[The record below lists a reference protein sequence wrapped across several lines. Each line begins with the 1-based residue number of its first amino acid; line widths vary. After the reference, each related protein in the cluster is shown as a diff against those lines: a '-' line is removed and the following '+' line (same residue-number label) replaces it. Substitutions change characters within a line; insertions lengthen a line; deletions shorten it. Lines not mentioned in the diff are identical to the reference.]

1 MNKTARMLLLNSG
14 RKDNDNHER
23 RGGNGTYMGHG
34 RDDRNRNGDYRDDYM
49 GERDVPRYDDRRYD
63 NGGNG
68 GVYGDVYRPEPQNA
82 YYDDR
87 GRRHYDDGRYAPM
100 ATAGMPYRQYP
111 MRPYPTV
118 PASPGMRMN
127 GNGRWDEDEPYR
139 DTKMGFMRY
148 GDGYTFEM
156 DSDGD
161 KIRGNVIPIRE
172 ERKWK
177 EKKNSRNHSK
187 EDFEPLTEDTAK
199 QWARNMQN
207 EDGTKGPHW
216 TMEQTSKVM
225 RDMKEDF
232 DEIDFWLA
240 MNATYSDMCKE
251 FRKYN
256 IDKPEAYA
264 DFAIAFWL
272 CDDDAVEDKLSAY
285 YEFITTK

>member
-23 RGGNGTYMGHG
+23 RGGNGTYMGHD

-49 GERDVPRYDDRRYD
+49 GERDVPRYNDRRYD

-82 YYDDR
+82 YYDDH

-127 GNGRWDEDEPYR
+127 GNVRWDEDEPYR

-177 EKKNSRNHSK
+177 EKKRHSK
-187 EDFEPLTEDTAK
+187 EQIEPIDEEIGEEWISMMK
-199 QWARNMQN
+199 G
-207 EDGTKGPHW
+207 EDGQKGEHFTMAQTEQLMKQYHW
-216 TMEQTSKVM
+216 EDVDPVDAHITLNMMYTDYCGVAKKFNITSNEFYVC
-225 RDMKEDF
+225 
-232 DEIDFWLA
+232 LA
-240 MNATYSDMCKE
+240 KS
-251 FRKYN
+251 F
-256 IDKPEAYA
+256 
-264 DFAIAFWL
+264 L
-272 CDDDAVEDKLSAY
+272 DDPDSKLKGAEKLSAY
-285 YEFITTK
+285 YEYVVK